1 MITFTIATCVRNAEQ
16 LIGRTIQ
23 SVGQQT
29 YNYVQHIIIDGASTD
44 GTLAIVKK
52 YQEETIADESLHD
65 VTVVSEPDH
74 GLYDAMNKALRLAS
88 GTYIV
93 FLNAGDTLPSADTL
107 ELLAGSVGDGEQ
119 LPGVLYG
126 ETDIVNEAGEFVRH
140 RRLKAPEVLRSR
152 SFLQGMVVCH
162 QAFYALTEIARQTL
176 YDERYRLSADV
187 DWCIR
192 VMKQS
197 EAEHRVL
204 KNAHMV
210 LVHYLEGGMS
220 IQQHWPSLK
229 ERFVIMRRHFGLL
242 PTIERHIWFVFRQLI
257 LK

>member
-65 VTVVSEPDH
+65 VTVVSEPDR

-126 ETDIVNEAGEFVRH
+126 ETDIVNEAGEF
-140 RRLKAPEVLRSR
+140 
-152 SFLQGMVVCH
+152 
-162 QAFYALTEIARQTL
+162 IA
-176 YDERYRLSADV
+176 D
-187 DWCIR
+187 
-192 VMKQS
+192 
-197 EAEHRVL
+197 
-204 KNAHMV
+204 
-210 LVHYLEGGMS
+210 
-220 IQQHWPSLK
+220 
-229 ERFVIMRRHFGLL
+229 
-242 PTIERHIWFVFRQLI
+242 
-257 LK
+257 